1 MNVLSIDVAVKQLR
15 ENLRDRRG
23 LVLLVAL
30 PILLMALFALTFS
43 SGQFMSGGNIPHAV
57 AVINNDAGVMLN
69 ANNTTQYVNYGA
81 NFTQVLENA
90 TAENSTT
97 HLFHLNN
104 VSEEKA
110 NELLKS
116 RGIDALII
124 IPKNFSSAFATM
136 VNNSTR
142 TAIASS
148 VGQQAIATA
157 GNASLGIGATVPG
170 ANVTLPTAGN
180 TTTTLLVQGDSA
192 YFNFLPTQSLVTT
205 ILDQYRNGVQANATA
220 RAAPGGASIF
230 QNYVTVDTLPM
241 AGTGSETLFDSIV
254 PGLIVFTLLL
264 QMSIVASFI
273 VRDIET
279 GMLDRLKLSKIRAFD
294 QLSGTFLAWTLITVG
309 QIFILLGVAVA
320 FGYHYQGGFSGLGLA
335 VLIGVIAG
343 MASISMALV
352 IASFAKNDVQAMLLG
367 AMIATPLGFMAGA
380 FLPLP
385 QQVLAEFAGQTY
397 ITWDVLP
404 WTWAIN
410 ALRSVLTYG
419 SGLSADVVFDIAW
432 LIFLTAI
439 LFVIGVA
446 IYSRTRLRTES

>member
-30 PILLMALFALTFS
+30 PILLMALMAFTFT
-43 SGQFMSGGNIPHAV
+43 SGQFMSGGNIPHEV

-69 ANNTTQYVNYGA
+69 ANNTTQYANYGA

-124 IPKNFSSAFATM
+124 IPKNFSSAFVTM

-180 TTTTLLVQGDSA
+180 TTTTLLVEGDSA

-205 ILDQYRNGVQANATA
+205 ILDQYRNGVQENATA
-220 RAAPGGASIF
+220 RAAPDTPVRRRPPPGRKSPAS
-230 QNYVTVDTLPM
+230 P
-241 AGTGSETLFDSIV
+241 
-254 PGLIVFTLLL
+254 
-264 QMSIVASFI
+264 
-273 VRDIET
+273 
-279 GMLDRLKLSKIRAFD
+279 
-294 QLSGTFLAWTLITVG
+294 
-309 QIFILLGVAVA
+309 
-320 FGYHYQGGFSGLGLA
+320 
-335 VLIGVIAG
+335 
-343 MASISMALV
+343 
-352 IASFAKNDVQAMLLG
+352 
-367 AMIATPLGFMAGA
+367 
-380 FLPLP
+380 
-385 QQVLAEFAGQTY
+385 
-397 ITWDVLP
+397 
-404 WTWAIN
+404 
-410 ALRSVLTYG
+410 
-419 SGLSADVVFDIAW
+419 
-432 LIFLTAI
+432 
-439 LFVIGVA
+439 
-446 IYSRTRLRTES
+446 TRLSST